1 MNIAQLQ
8 RRIGVADDGR
18 FGPISRAALVT
29 AFTNRAA
36 PALEERDFAVAAVR
50 LGCSVAQIKA
60 VRAVEAAGSGFDR
73 DGRPKILFER
83 HRFHK
88 LTGGAFSPRPFSMAK
103 AGGYDVSSWV
113 KLLDA
118 VATGEVDNAFQ
129 SASWGAFQVMGE
141 WWDELG
147 YESPFALAW
156 TCVQSE
162 ADQMELLL
170 RYVEHFHLQDEIAAV
185 TGNPVSCRAFAAAYN
200 GPGYRVNRYD
210 EKLAAE
216 MAGEKAA

>member
-8 RRIGVADDGR
+8 REIGVEPDGR
-18 FGPISRAALVT
+18 FGPVSRAAFVSHFTNKSAPGLEESDFVT
-29 AFTNRAA
+29 AAN
-36 PALEERDFAVAAVR
+36 R
-50 LGCSVAQIKA
+50 LGCSVAQVKA
-60 VRAVEAAGSGFDR
+60 VRVVEAAGKGFDR

-88 LTGGAFSPRPFSMAK
+88 LTGGAFSISAFSNAQP
-103 AGGYDVSSWV
+103 GGYDVSSWA

-118 VATGEVDNAFQ
+118 IATGSVDEAFQ

-147 YESPFALAW
+147 YPSPYALAW

-162 ADQMELLL
+162 ADQMELLI
-170 RYVEHFHLQDEIAAV
+170 RYVEHFHLQDEIRALSS
-185 TGNPVSCRAFAAAYN
+185 NPVSCRAFAAAYN
-200 GPGYRVNRYD
+200 GPGYRRNRYD

-216 MAGEKAA
+216 MAA